1 MSFQMMNKLKI
12 SPAPSAHRPA
22 FTAFSTTLLIAAF
35 LALGV
40 AAHAQDSAP
49 AQPAAA
55 PPASSP
61 AAKPDAAPQPDV
73 PWTTAPADQTPAQQA
88 PATQPLAPPP
98 ATAPAADAQPAPA
111 TAEPAPEAAPAPNYP
126 GEISESAI
134 KQLLVGKPLI
144 LRDGY
149 QDDDL
154 RFNENGQLIDRSPKG
169 SFTLSGIQITRVR
182 LTKHKLEL
190 EGDRYGLRFSSSLQ
204 SRDPNES
211 AERVKITPKKKTVK
225 ITIDRE
231 LVITPK
237 KEKEKKKKGATP
249 AVPAKPA
256 QVAAA
261 QPVAEPA
268 APPVAA
274 PPAAPATD
282 ADEAKA
288 QIAAAPA
295 AERPADPNSVTTTN
309 SPQHANALL
318 RKAIDRIF
326 SQGIDDRLIASMPPY
341 WRIYYQAIAA
351 GKDFHSDDPAVLR
364 QGAVETKAHLVS
376 IFEAKS
382 NDYAQAHDVAGMEEL
397 HAVVGADGKVRD
409 VVISQPIGFGLDEN
423 AVDSVRKATFEPA
436 MKDGKP
442 VPVELD
448 LVVQFH
454 IYSKLTSNTA
464 NPDEA
469 QKAAPQL
476 PGPYSLK
483 PAAEPH

>member
-1 MSFQMMNKLKI
+1 M
-12 SPAPSAHRPA
+12 A
-22 FTAFSTTLLIAAF
+22 FGA
-35 LALGV
+35 
-40 AAHAQDSAP
+40 AAHAQDSTP

-55 PPASSP
+55 PPAAAP

-73 PWTTAPADQTPAQQA
+73 PWTTAPADQTQAQPQSPAAQAPTPAPVPAPAAADAQQA
-88 PATQPLAPPP
+88 PA
-98 ATAPAADAQPAPA
+98 AAE
-111 TAEPAPEAAPAPNYP
+111 AEPAAPPAANYP

-169 SFTLSGIQITRVR
+169 SFTLSGIQINHVR

-211 AERVKITPKKKTVK
+211 AERVKITPKKKVVK

-249 AVPAKPA
+249 AFPAKPS
-256 QVAAA
+256 QVAAT
-261 QPVAEPA
+261 QPAVAPAAAASAEP
-268 APPVAA
+268 
-274 PPAAPATD
+274 TD
-282 ADEAKA
+282 EEEAKN

-309 SPQHANALL
+309 SAQHANALL
-318 RKAIDRIF
+318 RKAIDRVF
-326 SQGIDDRLIASMPPY
+326 SQGIDDRLIAAMPSY

-364 QGAVETKAHLVS
+364 QSAVETKAHLVN
-376 IFEAKS
+376 IYEAKS
-382 NDYAQAHDVAGMEEL
+382 NDFAQAHDVAGMEEL

-423 AVDSVRKATFEPA
+423 AVDSIRKATFEPA

-454 IYSKLTSNTA
+454 IYSKLTSNTV

-483 PAAEPH
+483 PAIESH

>member
-1 MSFQMMNKLKI
+1 MMNKLGNP
-12 SPAPSAHRPA
+12 PAQSSRRPVHPV
-22 FTAFSTTLLIAAF
+22 SVILLIAGALSLG
-35 LALGV
+35 LAV
-40 AAHAQDSAP
+40 QAQ
-49 AQPAAA
+49 QPAPPQSPGTPPATN
-55 PPASSP
+55 PPAS
-61 AAKPDAAPQPDV
+61 QPDV
-73 PWTTAPADQTPAQQA
+73 PWTTAPADQTQSQTQAQPQSQIQAQA
-88 PATQPLAPPP
+88 PAAQLTAPPP
-98 ATAPAADAQPAPA
+98 APAPDARQTPPAPESAPAAPP
-111 TAEPAPEAAPAPNYP
+111 TPNYP

-169 SFTLSGIQITRVR
+169 SFTLSGIQINRVR

-249 AVPAKPA
+249 VPPAKPS

-261 QPVAEPA
+261 QPAV
-268 APPVAA
+268 VQ
-274 PPAAPATD
+274 PPAATPAEPTD

-309 SPQHANALL
+309 SAQHANALL
-318 RKAIDRIF
+318 RKAIDHVF
-326 SQGIDDRLIASMPPY
+326 SQGIDDRLIAAMPPY
-341 WRIYYQAIAA
+341 WRIYYQANSA
-351 GKDFHSDDPAVLR
+351 GKDLHSDDPAVLR
-364 QGAVETKAHLVS
+364 QNAVDTKAHLIT

-423 AVDSVRKATFEPA
+423 AVDSISKATFEPA
-436 MKDGKP
+436 LKDGKP

-448 LVVQFH
+448 LLVKFH
-454 IYSKLTSNTA
+454 IYSKLTSGTA
-464 NPDEA
+464 NTEEA
-469 QKAAPQL
+469 QKAPAAPL

-483 PAAEPH
+483 Q